1 MRVKWNFKQEG
12 TMKKRKIRIFMKRYI
27 FMGLKELF
35 FRSQNLLFYPG
46 SEFKIIKEENPD
58 VATVTKKYTLPIS
71 LLMALFTLVGSAFSN
86 ITLPM
91 NSFLYVIINAF
102 IVFFLIISH
111 IYISGKAISL
121 LGNNITL
128 EEKSSRFFA
137 LSAYAQLPFF
147 LILAITKLFPSL
159 IFLIFIGF
167 YSAYLFNT
175 GSGIL
180 TRIPSAKS
188 LQFTILSILIMVIS
202 FLICSELF
210 TLLYSEIIDQLST
223 FVVY

>member
-1 MRVKWNFKQEG
+1 MVFCKGRDNEKEKDS
-12 TMKKRKIRIFMKRYI
+12 YI
-27 FMGLKELF
+27 YEEINLMELKELF
-35 FRSQNLLFYPG
+35 FRSQNLLFYPD
-46 SEFKIIKEENPD
+46 SAFKTIHEENPD
-58 VATVTKKYTLPIS
+58 VATVNRNYTLPIS
-71 LLMALFTLVGSAFSN
+71 LLVALFSLIGSAISS
-86 ITLPM
+86 ITLPI

-121 LGNNITL
+121 LGKNISL
-128 EEKSSRFFA
+128 EETSSRFFA
-137 LSAYAQLPFF
+137 LSAYAQLPFL
-147 LILAITKLFPSL
+147 LILAIIKLFPSL

-175 GSGIL
+175 GSSIL
-180 TRIPSAKS
+180 TKIPSAKRI
-188 LQFTILSILIMVIS
+188 QFTILSLLIMIIS

-223 FVVY
+223 FMAY